1 MDGAP
6 MPRYGGFGERNA
18 NKSTKAVI
26 GVAILIVLSLVL
38 YELRSNRRRRNSLDE
53 TANKAKWRIRNQ
65 PFAYQPGEIGNRR
78 NSSSAR

>member
-1 MDGAP
+1 MFQNLGSEWSTRLDRMDGAP

-38 YELRSNRRRRNSLDE
+38 YELRSNRIIH
-53 TANKAKWRIRNQ
+53 T
-65 PFAYQPGEIGNRR
+65 
-78 NSSSAR
+78 SSAPAAITQMMPATA

>member
-1 MDGAP
+1 MFQNLGSDWSTRLDRMDGAP

-38 YELRSNRRRRNSLDE
+38 YELRAHRIMHVSSVSPAITQVVPA
-53 TANKAKWRIRNQ
+53 TA
-65 PFAYQPGEIGNRR
+65 
-78 NSSSAR
+78 